1 MTKQPT
7 SNKESKAFVED
18 YEDYFMELHSCESL
32 NTRCRS
38 RPVMARRRE
47 DEERRFSISSDEFS
61 ACDSYLEELVEKL
74 LEDESYE
81 PKLSFVGRD
90 SDNDS
95 MSYYRRRRKRHQRKP
110 PSKWTMDRNRH
121 QRKPPSKLTMDSP
134 QLDGQDENIELLPK
148 EITIPVRFD
157 DEDSRF
163 AVCLG
168 KDAAPEDDDQL

>member
-110 PSKWTMDRNRH
+110 PSKWTMD
-121 QRKPPSKLTMDSP
+121 SP

-168 KDAAPEDDDQL
+168 KDAAPEDDDQLVDGGTMITMAE